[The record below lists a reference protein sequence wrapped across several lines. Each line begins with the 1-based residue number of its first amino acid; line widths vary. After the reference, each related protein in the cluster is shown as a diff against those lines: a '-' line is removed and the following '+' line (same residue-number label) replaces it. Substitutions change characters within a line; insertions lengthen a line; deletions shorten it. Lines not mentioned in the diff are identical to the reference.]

1 VPRGAVH
8 QGKILAVCAMA
19 VLATSLNLVALG
31 LSAGHL
37 LGMLPGKGVL
47 ASELPL
53 TAFLAVAPLA
63 VLFAFFVSAVLTG
76 VASFAR
82 TFKEGQALIGPV
94 QMVFIL
100 PAMAGAI
107 PGLELDAKLACVP
120 VVNVVLS
127 FKALLQGRMLPLEYA
142 LTALS
147 LLVVALA
154 SMAVAVRLLSR
165 EAVVASDKKTSL
177 ANLLR
182 PFRSKKRDAR

>member
-1 VPRGAVH
+1 
-8 QGKILAVCAMA
+8 
-19 VLATSLNLVALG
+19 
-31 LSAGHL
+31 
-37 LGMLPGKGVL
+37 
-47 ASELPL
+47 
-53 TAFLAVAPLA
+53 
-63 VLFAFFVSAVLTG
+63 
-76 VASFAR
+76 
-82 TFKEGQALIGPV
+82 
-94 QMVFIL
+94 
-100 PAMAGAI
+100 
-107 PGLELDAKLACVP
+107 VP